1 MCAARRRRSFPRG
14 FFCVYVWVLHP
25 SIALLLLG
33 VEGQDATPV
42 CPEQTTA
49 KRKKKEKFSR
59 RRRTA
64 AAEASQNLFFFFLFT
79 HLQLMDF
86 LVYFLLL
93 LHVWPAAHLNLGQL
107 LGKQGRYD
115 EAIHWLAACTQL
127 DSSASVR
134 DPQSH
139 RHSQIQALILWGQM
153 ELSVRQQPARAVQ
166 LYKQALRRSPT
177 NPQQLEVLH
186 QKIQFNSRNCCVKPY
201 NIIIKQLSTF

>member
-1 MCAARRRRSFPRG
+1 MLLLVQLRRQQRCQEKKNFPRG
-14 FFCVYVWVLHP
+14 FPFCMCGF
-25 SIALLLLG
+25 SIHRSSSSTSSWRRGKGRCLPRANNS
-33 VEGQDATPV
+33 Q
-42 CPEQTTA
+42 
-49 KRKKKEKFSR
+49 KKKSFKKDGQKQQQ
-59 RRRTA
+59 
-64 AAEASQNLFFFFLFT
+64 QNFFFFFA

-86 LVYFLLL
+86 LVYFLLPL

-134 DPQSH
+134 DPSSH

-153 ELSVRQQPARAVQ
+153 ELAVRQQPARAVQ

-186 QKIQFNSRNCCVKPY
+186 HF
-201 NIIIKQLSTF
+201 

>member
-1 MCAARRRRSFPRG
+1 MEKKKRCCCWYSCVGSSAARRRRTSLEG
-14 FFCVYVWVLHP
+14 FLFVCVGSP
-25 SIALLLLG
+25 SIALLLLLLLG
-33 VEGQDATPV
+33 VEGKDAV

-49 KRKKKEKFSR
+49 KKKKSFKKDGQKQQQ
-59 RRRTA
+59 
-64 AAEASQNLFFFFLFT
+64 QNFFFFFFA

-86 LVYFLLL
+86 LVYFLLPL

-134 DPQSH
+134 DPSSH

-153 ELSVRQQPARAVQ
+153 ELAVRQQPARAVQ

-186 QKIQFNSRNCCVKPY
+186 HF
-201 NIIIKQLSTF
+201 

>member
-1 MCAARRRRSFPRG
+1 LPRANN
-14 FFCVYVWVLHP
+14 
-25 SIALLLLG
+25 S
-33 VEGQDATPV
+33 Q
-42 CPEQTTA
+42 
-49 KRKKKEKFSR
+49 KKKKEKFSR

-64 AAEASQNLFFFFLFT
+64 AVEASQNLFFFFLFT

-86 LVYFLLL
+86 LVYFLLLL

-153 ELSVRQQPARAVQ
+153 ELAVRQQPARAVQ

-186 QKIQFNSRNCCVKPY
+186 QKIQFNFLGIEAVKPY
-201 NIIIKQLSTF
+201 NIK